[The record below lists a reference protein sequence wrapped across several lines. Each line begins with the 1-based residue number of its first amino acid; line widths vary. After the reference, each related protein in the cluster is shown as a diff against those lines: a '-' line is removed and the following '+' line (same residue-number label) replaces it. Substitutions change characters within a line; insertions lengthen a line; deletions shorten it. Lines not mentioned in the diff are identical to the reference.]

1 LVALPDLGDPLRIAE
16 DRATDGDEVELPA
29 LHARDEMAEA
39 GRSDGASAEGGD
51 EVLRESDGADADGRG
66 TSELL
71 RPTREVQPTVLSAE
85 DLPLRMLFD
94 QIADKWSALILATL
108 YPAPQRFNEIKR
120 RLKGITQKALTQAL
134 RRLERNGIV
143 ARRVITHSP
152 ISVEYSVTPLRAS
165 LKEPFEV
172 LYQWTI
178 QYLPEVERARLA
190 FDQREK
196 REAGG
201 AKPDQK

>member
-1 LVALPDLGDPLRIAE
+1 MKQPSSKKETQPCA
-16 DRATDGDEVELPA
+16 
-29 LHARDEMAEA
+29 
-39 GRSDGASAEGGD
+39 GASG
-51 EVLRESDGADADGRG
+51 
-66 TSELL
+66 
-71 RPTREVQPTVLSAE
+71 PCQQPEVLSAE

-143 ARRVITHSP
+143 TRRVITHSP
-152 ISVEYSVTPLRAS
+152 IAVEYSVTPLGTS
-165 LKEPFEV
+165 LKGPFEV
-172 LYQWTI
+172 LYQWTV
-178 QYLPEVERARLA
+178 QYLPEVERARLV

-196 REAGG
+196 GHASG
-201 AKPDQK
+201 AKPDRNEPK